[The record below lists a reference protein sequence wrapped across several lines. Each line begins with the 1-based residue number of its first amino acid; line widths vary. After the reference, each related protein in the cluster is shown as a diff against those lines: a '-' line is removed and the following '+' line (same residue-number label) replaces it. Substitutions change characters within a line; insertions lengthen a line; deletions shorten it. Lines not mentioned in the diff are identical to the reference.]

1 MNKTKKIFSLIAA
14 VIMQALVFSTGA
26 QAQCSMKNTA
36 LGKSEVLAYNLYF
49 NWQFI
54 WVKAGTASMSTVSTV
69 YKGKPAFRSSLIT
82 RTSDK
87 VDKFFRMRDTLLVYS
102 TDQLAPLYYR
112 KGAHEGER
120 YYVDEAWYA
129 YPNGKC
135 AVTMKHKHRDGSITN
150 EKKTYDHCVYDMLNI
165 FLRARSFDPKNW
177 KAGHTVNIDITGGSE
192 LVKAKLVYQGK
203 ETIKADNE
211 KKYKC
216 LVLSYIEKEDGKDK
230 EIVRFFVT
238 DDRRH
243 VPIRLD
249 LFLRFGS
256 AKAFLSGM
264 K

>member
-1 MNKTKKIFSLIAA
+1 M
-14 VIMQALVFSTGA
+14 V
-26 QAQCSMKNTA
+26 
-36 LGKSEVLAYNLYF
+36 
-49 NWQFI
+49 
-54 WVKAGTASMSTVSTV
+54 
-69 YKGKPAFRSSLIT
+69 
-82 RTSDK
+82 
-87 VDKFFRMRDTLLVYS
+87 
-102 TDQLAPLYYR
+102 
-112 KGAHEGER
+112 
-120 YYVDEAWYA
+120 
-129 YPNGKC
+129 
-135 AVTMKHKHRDGSITN
+135 
-150 EKKTYDHCVYDMLNI
+150 NI
-165 FLRARSFDPKNW
+165 VLRARSFDPKNW

>member
-1 MNKTKKIFSLIAA
+1 MKRKIFTLIA
-14 VIMQALVFSTGA
+14 VLLIQALALSIPA
-26 QAQCSMKNTA
+26 QAQCNIKNTA
-36 LGKSEVLAYNLYF
+36 LKKSEVLAYNLYF

-54 WVKAGTASMSTVSTV
+54 WVKAGTASMSTIETV
-69 YKGKPAFRSSLIT
+69 HKGKPAFRSSLIT
-82 RTSDK
+82 RTSEK
-87 VDKFFRMRDTLLVYS
+87 VDKFFRMRDTLLVYA

-112 KGAHEGER
+112 KGANEGDR
-120 YYVDEAWYA
+120 YYVDEAWYS

-135 AVTMKHKHRDGSITN
+135 SVSMRHLHRDGTTTK
-150 EKKTYDHCVYDMLNI
+150 ETKTYDHCVYDMLNI
-165 FLRARSFDPKNW
+165 FLRARNFDASNW
-177 KAGHTVNIDITGGSE
+177 KVGHTVNMDITGGSE

-203 ETIKADNE
+203 ETVKADNE

-216 LVLSYIEKEDGKDK
+216 LVLSYIEKDDDGKDK

-238 DDRRH
+238 DDKRH

-256 AKAFLSGM
+256 AKAFLSAM

>member
-87 VDKFFRMRDTLLVYS
+87 VDKFFRMRDTLLVYA
-102 TDQLAPLYYR
+102 TDRLAPLYYR

-129 YPNGKC
+129 YPN
-135 AVTMKHKHRDGSITN
+135 
-150 EKKTYDHCVYDMLNI
+150 
-165 FLRARSFDPKNW
+165 
-177 KAGHTVNIDITGGSE
+177 
-192 LVKAKLVYQGK
+192 
-203 ETIKADNE
+203 
-211 KKYKC
+211 
-216 LVLSYIEKEDGKDK
+216 
-230 EIVRFFVT
+230 
-238 DDRRH
+238 
-243 VPIRLD
+243 
-249 LFLRFGS
+249 
-256 AKAFLSGM
+256 
-264 K
+264 